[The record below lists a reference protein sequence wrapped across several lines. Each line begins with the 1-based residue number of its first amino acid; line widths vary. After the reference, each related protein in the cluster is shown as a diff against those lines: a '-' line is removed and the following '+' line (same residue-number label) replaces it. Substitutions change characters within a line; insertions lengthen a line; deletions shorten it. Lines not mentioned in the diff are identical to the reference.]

1 LKKIS
6 RLLLKLKTYLIA
18 MGPFG
23 LFAIAFLDSFAIP
36 MPAGVDAALLVLTVS
51 HETARVSWM
60 LLYASMA
67 VLGSTLGCVALYL
80 ISRRAGH
87 RALDRFSE
95 KKRKRVMELL
105 EKYDVFSV
113 LVASLMPPPFPFK
126 LFVVSA
132 GVFRLSLLRFTVAI
146 AVGRAVRYLL
156 EGYLAVR
163 FGDEAI
169 NIIQKYS
176 TPISLAAIAVIVLV
190 FIGRAL
196 VRRARGPQPVSGVEG

>member
-1 LKKIS
+1 MKKIS

-36 MPAGVDAALLVLTVS
+36 MPAGVDAALLFLTVS
-51 HETARVSWM
+51 HETGRMSWM
-60 LLYASMA
+60 LLYVAMA
-67 VLGSTLGCVALYL
+67 TLGSTAGCVGLYL

-87 RALDRFSE
+87 RALNRFSE
-95 KKRKRVMELL
+95 KKQKRVRELL
-105 EKYDVFSV
+105 DNYDVLSV

-176 TPISLAAIAVIVLV
+176 TPISLGAIAVIVLV

-196 VRRARGPQPVSGVEG
+196 LRRARGSEPVSGVEG

>member
-1 LKKIS
+1 M
-6 RLLLKLKTYLIA
+6 KLKTYLIA

-51 HETARVSWM
+51 HETSRMSWM
-60 LLYASMA
+60 FLYVAMA
-67 VLGSTLGCVALYL
+67 VLGSTAGCVGLYL

-87 RALDRFSE
+87 RALQKFSE
-95 KKRKRVMELL
+95 KKRKRVSDLL
-105 EKYDVFSV
+105 DKYDVGSV

-132 GVFRLSLLRFTVAI
+132 GVFRLSLLRFTAAI
-146 AVGRAVRYLL
+146 AVGRAVRYLI
-156 EGYLAVR
+156 EGYLAVKY
-163 FGDEAI
+163 GDEAI

-176 TPISLAAIAVIVLV
+176 TPISLSVIALIVV
-190 FIGRAL
+190 FFIGRAL
-196 VRRARGPQPVSGVEG
+196 IRRARRAEPLSGVEG

>member
-1 LKKIS
+1 VKKIS

-18 MGPFG
+18 MGPLG

-51 HETARVSWM
+51 HETARTSWM
-60 LLYASMA
+60 LLYAAMA
-67 VLGSTLGCVALYL
+67 VLGSTAGCVGLYL

-95 KKRKRVMELL
+95 KKRKRVMDLIER
-105 EKYDVFSV
+105 YDVLSV
-113 LVASLMPPPFPFK
+113 LVASLLPPPFPFK

-146 AVGRAVRYLL
+146 AVGRAIRYLL

-169 NIIQKYS
+169 NIVQRYS
-176 TPISLAAIAVIVLV
+176 TPISLSAVGLVVIVFV
-190 FIGRAL
+190 SRAL
-196 VRRARGPQPVSGVEG
+196 IRRARRPQTVSGIES

>member
-1 LKKIS
+1 
-6 RLLLKLKTYLIA
+6 

-36 MPAGVDAALLVLTVS
+36 MPAGVDAALLFLTVS
-51 HETARVSWM
+51 HETGRMSWM
-60 LLYASMA
+60 LLYVAMA
-67 VLGSTLGCVALYL
+67 TLGSTAGCVGLYL

-87 RALDRFSE
+87 RALNRFSE

-105 EKYDVFSV
+105 DKYDVLSV

-132 GVFRLSLLRFTVAI
+132 GVFRLSLLRFTLAI

-169 NIIQKYS
+169 NIVQKYS
-176 TPISLAAIAVIVLV
+176 TPISLGAIALILIV
-190 FIGRAL
+190 FIAKAL
-196 VRRARGPQPVSGVEG
+196 IRRARGPEPVSGVEG

>member
-6 RLLLKLKTYLIA
+6 RLLLKLKDYLIA

-36 MPAGVDAALLVLTVS
+36 MPGGVDVALLLLTVS
-51 HETARVSWM
+51 HQTGRTSWM
-60 LLYASMA
+60 LLYATVA
-67 VLGSTLGCVALYL
+67 ALGSTAGCVGLYL

-87 RALDRFSE
+87 RALDKFSE
-95 KKRKRVMELL
+95 KKRKRVNELL
-105 EKYDVFSV
+105 DKYDVLSV

-132 GVFRLSLLRFTVAI
+132 GVFRLSLLRFTLAI
-146 AVGRAVRYLL
+146 LVGRMVRYLL
-156 EGYLAVR
+156 EGYVAVR

-169 NIIQKYS
+169 SIVQRYS
-176 TPISLAAIAVIVLV
+176 TPISLGVIGLIILV
-190 FIGRAL
+190 FVGRTL
-196 VRRARGPQPVSGVEG
+196 LRRVRKPQPVSGVES